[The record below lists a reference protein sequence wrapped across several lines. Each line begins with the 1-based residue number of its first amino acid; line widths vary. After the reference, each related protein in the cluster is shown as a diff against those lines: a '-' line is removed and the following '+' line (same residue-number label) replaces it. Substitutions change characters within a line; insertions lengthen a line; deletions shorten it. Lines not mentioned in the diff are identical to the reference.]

1 MYIHWTPKIRRF
13 VRPKRE
19 RETNSVA
26 DKIFFLTN
34 AVRGS
39 WTTAV
44 QRWIDDGYFA
54 DEAYFENEFGK
65 NVATGKRLTK
75 TTEYNR
81 NKEEM

>member
-44 QRWIDDGYFA
+44 QRWIDDEYFA

-65 NVATGKRLTK
+65 NVASGKRLTK
-75 TTEYNR
+75 TTEYKR

>member
-13 VRPKRE
+13 VRLKRE

-54 DEAYFENEFGK
+54 DEAYFENEFGE
-65 NVATGKRLTK
+65 NVAPGKRLTK